1 MKNTNQ
7 LELWN
12 TAKKDYSKDISY
24 DSQSKTTTT
33 KKDNVNDYS
42 NDT

>member
-7 LELWN
+7 PELWN
-12 TAKKDYSKDISY
+12 TAKEDYSKDISY
-24 DSQSKTTTT
+24 DSQNKTTTI
-33 KKDNVNDYS
+33 KDNVNDYS